1 MNAPSLSQNQREW
14 LGDVRYLGWTAHWP
28 KQDMHTHTH
37 THTLRDTHSTVE
49 FSMPLTGSFL
59 SPDYMTPCPVAEYYS
74 EVVS

>member
-28 KQDMHTHTH
+28 KQDMDTHTHTH

-49 FSMPLTGSFL
+49 FSMLSHRFL
-59 SPDYMTPCPVAEYYS
+59 SLSRLHDSLSCT
-74 EVVS
+74 